1 MEQNFIQEHHTE
13 HRNNKNKGLNPF
25 LLVPISFAVVILIGS
40 VLLYFPFSQKA
51 LSWSHW
57 GDWKNYIDCLFTAVS
72 CTCVT
77 GLNVF
82 KNGIGEDL
90 TFFGQLVCL
99 IMIQIGGLGFITVLA
114 FFITLF
120 RRKIRFRNRYFLQQ
134 AVNSTSFGNVISF
147 VRKII
152 LISFSTELLGTL
164 LLLPVFHHAF
174 PDNVGMMVWASI
186 FHSVSSF
193 CNAGFD
199 IMGSTSL
206 IDSAGSWA
214 ANLPHWAYVYLCIVT
229 MLLIVFGGISFLVIL
244 EVFSFKKPKQYRVFT
259 KIVLLTTAILLV
271 GGSLFF
277 ILFEC
282 FKGENSMTVLDAVF
296 QSVTCRTAG
305 FATYDQTDLSV
316 ASRIASCFLMFIG
329 GSPLSTAGGIK
340 TTTVFMVV
348 LAVFSYVTGREVNAF
363 KRKYSV
369 NMVVKAM
376 ALIAVSGFVIAVCY
390 VGLNA
395 IESMNTA
402 YYEAAELD
410 RAASLFF
417 ETISAF
423 GTVGLSM
430 NVTTELL
437 WGSKLV
443 LCVLMFIGRLGP
455 MALFNIFQNNINI
468 ESKKHFAYVEED
480 FLIG

>member
-1 MEQNFIQEHHTE
+1 MEQNFIQER
-13 HRNNKNKGLNPF
+13 RNIRKNKGLNPF
-25 LLVPISFAVVILIGS
+25 LHIPFSFVVVILIGS
-40 VLLYFPFSQKA
+40 LLLYMPLSQTAKD
-51 LSWSHW
+51 WSHW

-82 KNGIGEDL
+82 KNGIGTDL
-90 TFFGQLVCL
+90 TLFGQIVCL
-99 IMIQIGGLGFITVLA
+99 VMIQIGGLGFITVLA

-120 RRKIRFRNRYFLQQ
+120 RKKIRFRNRFFLQQ

-152 LISFSTELLGTL
+152 LISFSVELLGTL
-164 LLLPVFHHAF
+164 LVLPVFHLVY
-174 PDNVGMMVWASI
+174 PDSIGMMIWTSI

-199 IMGSTSL
+199 ILGSTSL
-206 IDSAGSWA
+206 IDYAGSWA
-214 ANLPHWAYVYLCIVT
+214 AALPRWAYVYLQIVT
-229 MLLIVFGGISFLVIL
+229 MVLIIFGGLSFLVIL
-244 EVFSFKKPKQYRVFT
+244 DVFSFKKPGQYRVLT
-259 KIVLLTTAILLV
+259 KIVLLTTATLLV
-271 GGSLFF
+271 GGALFF
-277 ILFEC
+277 IIFEC
-282 FKGENSMTVLDAVF
+282 FKGEDSMSLLDAIF

-305 FATYDQTDLSV
+305 FATYDQADLTV
-316 ASRIASCFLMFIG
+316 ASRIASCFLMFVG

-340 TTTVFMVV
+340 TTTFFMVV
-348 LAVFSYVTGREVNAF
+348 LAIFSYVTGREVHAF

-376 ALIAVSGFVIAVCY
+376 ALIAVSIIVIAVCY
-390 VGLNA
+390 VGINA
-395 IESMNTA
+395 IESANTA
-402 YYEAAELD
+402 FYQAEGLD
-410 RAASLFF
+410 RASSLFF
-417 ETISAF
+417 ETMSAF

-437 WGSKLV
+437 WGSKLIIC
-443 LCVLMFIGRLGP
+443 LLMFIGRLGP

-468 ESKKHFAYVEED
+468 ESKKHYAYVEED

>member
-1 MEQNFIQEHHTE
+1 MEQDFIQER
-13 HRNNKNKGLNPF
+13 RNSKKKGLNPF
-25 LLVPISFAVVILIGS
+25 LLVPVSFAVVILIGS
-40 VLLYFPFSQKA
+40 LLLYLPLSQKA
-51 LSWSHW
+51 LTWSHW
-57 GDWKNYIDCLFTAVS
+57 GNWKNYIDCLFTAVS

-82 KNGIGEDL
+82 KNGIGDDL
-90 TFFGQLVCL
+90 TFFGQLICL

-120 RRKIRFRNRYFLQQ
+120 RRKIRFRNRFFLQQ
-134 AVNSTSFGNVISF
+134 AVNSTSFGNVVSF

-152 LISFSTELLGTL
+152 LITISFELLGTL
-164 LLLPVFHHAF
+164 LCLPVFHIVYPNSVF
-174 PDNVGMMVWASI
+174 KMVWTSI

-199 IMGSTSL
+199 ILGSTSL
-206 IDSAGSWA
+206 IDSTGSWA
-214 ANLPHWAYVYLCIVT
+214 ASLPSWAYIYLQIVT
-229 MLLIVFGGISFLVIL
+229 MILIIFGGISFMVII
-244 EVFSFKKPKQYRVFT
+244 EVFSFKKPKQYRVLT
-259 KIVLLTTAILLV
+259 KIVLLTTAFLLV
-271 GGSLFF
+271 GGALFF
-277 ILFEC
+277 IVFEC
-282 FKGENSMTVLDAVF
+282 FKGEDSMSVLDAIF

-305 FATYDQTDLSV
+305 FATYDQADLTV

-340 TTTVFMVV
+340 TTTIFMVV
-348 LAVFSYVTGREVNAF
+348 LAIFSYVTGREVNAF

-376 ALIAVSGFVIAVCY
+376 ALISVSIIVIAVCY
-390 VGLNA
+390 VGINA
-395 IESMNTA
+395 IESANTA
-402 YYEAAELD
+402 YYHEAGLD
-410 RAASLFF
+410 RASSWYF
-417 ETISAF
+417 ETMSAF

-455 MALFNIFQNNINI
+455 MALFNVFQNNINI
-468 ESKKHFAYVEED
+468 ESKKHYAYVEED